1 MDVEEINLSLF
12 RLIANGQANG
22 SPPKRSGSWLAVQ
35 AKRTDTFP
43 GATSGPPT
51 TSITATFGLVISR
64 RPTMVMTGTLGR
76 RRSTPS
82 QPPAGTAY
90 TTWWETSGSGPLTG
104 GPSGTMLS
112 SCTRTPRVPKQAKT
126 RSRKAGVSCVTRA
139 TATGTGVEPGARTP
153 LSPLPTTWGSGVQRM
168 PTACRNISSTVKSLN
183 CESANTCLQIV
194 PIFTAAAQK
203 KIVFIIESF
212 KSIFVTTYTYLS
224 SIVELLLFDQNMHNL
239 TALLFLDFYFLTRD
253 KYSMYTNIV
262 F

>member
-1 MDVEEINLSLF
+1 
-12 RLIANGQANG
+12 
-22 SPPKRSGSWLAVQ
+22 
-35 AKRTDTFP
+35 
-43 GATSGPPT
+43 
-51 TSITATFGLVISR
+51 
-64 RPTMVMTGTLGR
+64 MVMTGTLGR

-153 LSPLPTTWGSGVQRM
+153 LTPLPTTWGSGVQRM

-183 CESANTCLQIV
+183 CESR
-194 PIFTAAAQK
+194 
-203 KIVFIIESF
+203 
-212 KSIFVTTYTYLS
+212 YLS
-224 SIVELLLFDQNMHNL
+224 TNCANFYRSSAEKKSCSFLHLLKANSPCLIFCI
-239 TALLFLDFYFLTRD
+239 T
-253 KYSMYTNIV
+253 
-262 F
+262 